1 MRILACADLHGV
13 PERIA
18 RVRDLVREHSP
29 DVLALAGD
37 LAEWGEEAK
46 TLDGLAV
53 LIRVLAVPGNID
65 GRSLVA
71 ELTRRKWLLDGS
83 ATVAGV
89 SFGSARTRHT
99 CDVLLSHSPP
109 HGTLDAPLGGEHLGS
124 LQVLELLE
132 RLHPRVLLCGQV
144 HECPGVVQFGP
155 TLVVNCSTGADR
167 ASGAVVDL
175 TEREVTARLLR
186 PTSV

>member
-13 PERIA
+13 PGRTA

-29 DVLALAGD
+29 DVLVLAGD
-37 LAEWGEEAK
+37 VTEWGEEAK
-46 TLDGLAV
+46 TLDRLAV
-53 LIRVLAVPGNID
+53 LIRVLAVPGNMD
-65 GRSLVA
+65 GRGLVA

-83 ATVAGV
+83 VTVAGV
-89 SFGSARTRHT
+89 SFGSARARHP
-99 CDVLLSHSPP
+99 CDVLVSHAPP
-109 HGTLDAPLGGEHLGS
+109 HGTLDALPGGEHLGS
-124 LQVLELLE
+124 LQVLELIE

-144 HECPGVVQFGP
+144 HECPGVVQLGP

-167 ASGAVVDL
+167 ASGAVVEL

-186 PTSV
+186 TASV

>member
-13 PERIA
+13 PERAA

-29 DVLALAGD
+29 DVLVLAGD

-46 TLDGLAV
+46 TLDLLKV
-53 LIRVLAVPGNID
+53 LIRVLAVPGNAD

-71 ELTRRKWLLDGS
+71 ELTRRRWLLDG
-83 ATVAGV
+83 ATTVSGV
-89 SFGSARTRHT
+89 TFGSARTKRH
-99 CDVLLSHSPP
+99 CDVLISHAPP
-109 HGTLDAPLGGEHLGS
+109 HGTLDAAPGGEHQGS
-124 LQVLELLE
+124 VQVLELLE

-144 HECPGVVQFGP
+144 HDCPGVVEFGP
-155 TLVVNCSTGADR
+155 TLVVNCSAGADR

-175 TEREVTARLLR
+175 TESEVTARLLR